1 MILSVNEVIKAQKPI
16 FSEGKVAADENWK
29 SLKLTGNFG
38 FLTQM
43 RTSFIQP
50 P

>member
-29 SLKLTGNFG
+29 SLTGNFG